1 MYRDY
6 TLVGILS
13 LLIFGCTTLETVK
26 YEASQDQALIV
37 RDGVNSILSKSEKS
51 LVLLK
56 PASRGISSTDN
67 PVFVVG
73 VANLSAEPVTFQ
85 VSDITVFQTR
95 NGQAVA
101 SLPVKTY
108 EELVRAEKRRQTIAA
123 IGAVLSAAGNSMAAA
138 NAGRSTGYGN
148 VYSTT
153 TSPYGTF
160 NTTSRVTATVYDPG
174 KAYLAQAAANAQNQ
188 ALIDRTVATGQQN
201 LAQLEGTV
209 IKDNTLLPGE
219 WYGGQL
225 HFQKPSKFEGDNGV
239 KTYSISIR
247 VGSDVHHIK
256 TIQSANPS

>member
-1 MYRDY
+1 MYRGY
-6 TLVGILS
+6 TLVSVLSIL
-13 LLIFGCTTLETVK
+13 LFGCATLETVK
-26 YEASQDQALIV
+26 FEASKDQRLIV
-37 RDGVNSILSKSEKS
+37 RDGVNTVISKGENS
-51 LVLLK
+51 LVILK
-56 PASRGISSTDN
+56 PASREFSSTDN

-73 VANLSAEPVTFQ
+73 VANLSGEPVTFL

-108 EELVRAEKRRQTIAA
+108 EDLVRAEKRRQTIAA
-123 IGAVLSAAGNSMAAA
+123 IGVVLAAASNSMAAA
-138 NAGRSTGYGN
+138 NAGRSTSYGN

-160 NTTSRVTATVYDPG
+160 NTTSTVTATIYDPG
-174 KAYLAQAAANAQNQ
+174 KAYLAQAAANTQNQ
-188 ALIDRTVATGQQN
+188 AMFDQTLAAGQRN

-225 HFQKPSKFEGDNGV
+225 HFKKPSKFEGDSGV

-247 VGSDVHHIK
+247 VGSDVHYIK
-256 TIQSANPS
+256 IIQSASTS